1 MPKIVDHELYR
12 KKLLGKC
19 FNLFAQKS
27 YGSITMRQIAQGL
40 GVSTGTLYHYFPNK
54 KTLFKQFVEE
64 INQQEMLMAMAELEG
79 MQTLQEKLE
88 AVGRYLSKNEDYFIK
103 LTYILVDFRQHQ
115 DSKEPWGSGV
125 FKRVDDQ
132 SRQALK
138 DVLGIQDP
146 ALASFILGLIDGL
159 ILERLWGNENINFC
173 EQFALLGKMLMAY
186 LTNQETNCKSYSR
199 NEQLL

>member
-12 KKLLGKC
+12 KELLAKC
-19 FNLFAQKS
+19 FDLFAQKGYS
-27 YGSITMRQIAQGL
+27 SITMRQIAQEL
-40 GVSTGTLYHYFPNK
+40 GVSTGTLYHYFPRK
-54 KTLFKQFVEE
+54 QTLFEQLVEE

-79 MQTLQEKLE
+79 IQTLQEKLE

-115 DSKEPWGSGV
+115 DSKETWGNGV

-138 DVLGIQDP
+138 DILGIQDP
-146 ALASFILGLIDGL
+146 ALASFILSLIDGL
-159 ILERLWGNENINFC
+159 ILERLWGNENIDFY
-173 EQFALLGKMLMAY
+173 EQCALLGKILTAY
-186 LTNQETNCKSYSR
+186 LSNKEINCQSSSGR
-199 NEQLL
+199 